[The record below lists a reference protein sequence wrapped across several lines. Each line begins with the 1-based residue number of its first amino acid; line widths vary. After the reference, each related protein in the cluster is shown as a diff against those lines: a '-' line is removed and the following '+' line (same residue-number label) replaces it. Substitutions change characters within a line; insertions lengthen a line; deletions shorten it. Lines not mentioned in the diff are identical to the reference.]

1 MNKVFKVGLI
11 GCGHISETYFRGHD
25 YFNNF
30 QIVKCADI
38 NEENAKKCSETYG
51 ITACSVEDLVNDS
64 EIEIILNLTIPRAH
78 FEVAKQSLEKGKHV
92 YSEKPMAVNFSEGQE
107 LLELSKSKG
116 LYIGNAPDTF
126 LGGGIQK
133 SIELINK
140 GKIGNV
146 RLGSAIFAYPGVQSY
161 HPNPEPWF
169 ANNEGGPVMDMGPY
183 YLTALVNLLGPAK
196 SVHGIS
202 TKVFE
207 KRVIGIGPKK
217 DQEFEVECPTSYLV
231 NLEFHNDAFIQIT
244 LSFDVV
250 AHQRNHIELYGDKG
264 SMIVP
269 DPNMF
274 GGSVMTCND
283 DSGQW
288 QEHKADEMPLGKIN
302 INSHSGR
309 ANESATNANYRGVGL
324 SEMAY
329 CIENNL
335 YHRCNGELSL
345 HVLDIIKST
354 MKAAD
359 TMTPQEIKTTCKKS
373 DFFTLEEIQKILK

>member
-1 MNKVFKVGLI
+1 MSKVFKVGLI

-30 QIVKCADI
+30 KITKCADI
-38 NEENAKKCSETYG
+38 NSKNAEKCADTYD
-51 ITACSVEDLVNDS
+51 ITACSVDELLKDT
-64 EIEIILNLTIPRAH
+64 EIEVILNLTIPRAH
-78 FEVAKQSLEKGKHV
+78 YEVAKQSLENGKHV
-92 YSEKPMAVNFSEGQE
+92 YSEKPMAVNLSEGEE
-107 LLELSKSKG
+107 LLALSKSKG

-133 SIELINK
+133 SIDLINQN
-140 GKIGNV
+140 KIGNV

-217 DQEFEVECPTSYLV
+217 DQEFSVECPTSYLV
-231 NLEFHNDAFIQIT
+231 NLEFYNQALIQIT

-250 AHQRNHIELYGDKG
+250 THQRNHIELYGDRG

-274 GGSVMTCND
+274 GGSVMTSND
-283 DSGQW
+283 DSGIW
-288 QEHKADEMPLGKIN
+288 EEHKTDDLPLGRIN
-302 INSHSGR
+302 ITTQSGR
-309 ANESATNANYRGVGL
+309 ANESPTNANYRGVGL
-324 SEMAY
+324 AEMLY
-329 CIENNL
+329 CIENGIN
-335 YHRCNGELSL
+335 HRCNGELSL

-359 TMTPQEIKTTCKKS
+359 SRTTQDIKTSCQKA
-373 DFFTLEEIQKILK
+373 DYFTLEEIQKILK